1 MNWKDIWM
9 TLFGTADLFGLNMG
23 FLGVHGGGR
32 ADRDCDECSLLGH
45 EAPEESKR

>member
-1 MNWKDIWM
+1 MNWKDIRNS
-9 TLFGTADLFGLNMG
+9 GLVRAEHG
-23 FLGVHGGGR
+23 LLGVHGGGR